1 MSAPLS
7 YKRLLQ
13 IGGLSGLLAG
23 MAFLPL
29 SGTGNNPEP
38 GIFLSGTTSSHQT
51 MAQFLGQFYQNPAP
65 LSEMVAYSQLMLAF
79 IPLFLA
85 LYIFLRDTNPT
96 SALIGGVF
104 GVLWAVSMI
113 MFLIMR
119 YETLSTSAFLYST
132 AAPADQAAVV
142 AAAEATYYSVHGMF
156 YVGGIFG
163 SIALIATGLAMF
175 GTTPFRR
182 GYAWMAVAFGLLYAL
197 SLADIALPGP
207 SGLTVPNP
215 FFIVVFIV
223 FLGWSI
229 VIGQK
234 LFRLSRTM

>member
-1 MSAPLS
+1 MSAPRS
-7 YKRLLQ
+7 YKRLLE
-13 IGGLSGLLAG
+13 IGGLSGLLTG
-23 MAFLPL
+23 IAFLPVV
-29 SGTGNNPEP
+29 GVGGNNPEP
-38 GIFLSGTTSSHQT
+38 GIFTSGTTSSHQT
-51 MAQFLGQFYQNPAP
+51 MAQFLAQFSQNLAP
-65 LSEMVAYSQLMLAF
+65 LSEMVGLTVIMLAF

-85 LYIFLRDTNPT
+85 LYVLLRDTNPT

-104 GVLWAVSMI
+104 GVVWAVSTI

-119 YETLSTSAFLYST
+119 YWTLSTSAFLYSS

-142 AAAEATYYSVHGMF
+142 AAAEATFYSVYGLF

-163 SIALIATGLAMF
+163 SIAFIATGIAMF
-175 GTTPFRR
+175 GATPFRR
-182 GYAWMAVAFGLLYAL
+182 GYAWMAVAFGLLYAV
-197 SLADIALPGP
+197 SMVDIAA
-207 SGLTVPNP
+207 SSQTVSNP
-215 FFIVVFIV
+215 FFVVLLIV